1 MIRIA
6 SLSDFSFVFASFP
19 LEQLLLNNAKLIL
32 DWRQVIIKNLRLVV
46 NRDVS
51 QENEEDDQYQENLD
65 AQVEAETVLEMF
77 RVLLAE
83 REKIIAGTTSVGA
96 TSKPSLYVSLEHQ
109 MANIKRQRHGP
120 SSKSQ
125 IVSSMRTSIRL
136 GPHPLRYS
144 RCIIS
149 RGPFVLGWYC
159 DSHQRSKR

>member
-109 MANIKRQRHGP
+109 MANIKRQRL
-120 SSKSQ
+120 Q
-125 IVSSMRTSIRL
+125 VSLQEGEEERE
-136 GPHPLRYS
+136 
-144 RCIIS
+144 
-149 RGPFVLGWYC
+149 V
-159 DSHQRSKR
+159 KRAPRVRK